1 MKYTIE
7 NGVVTFEKPIKVN
20 KNYSIDSF
28 DLNKLSDLQLLKSGK
43 INGIQLDTNFNLMEI
58 KDNNALRLDYDI
70 NYVNDELQITGG
82 VSSCTGAS
90 IISVQE
96 AVNTDLLIQ
105 KAIDLLKDDPK
116 SVNLSNIDAFDEST
130 KLIKNKINES
140 AFENGILLAGEELNY
155 RINLYDRNDSLIGLA
170 NRAYIN
176 ESYIT
181 LCEVMLFDTKT
192 NINSINIEIV
202 LNKNSA
208 IKIIDLE
215 HNASSGESIR
225 YCRYATSRAKI
236 KLEEGTYEDSKM
248 KLKNLQLPE
257 FDPSVMV
264 LNTALTEQNDI
275 NALTK
280 AYKQNKKMNIV
291 KIDINKY
298 LLG

>member
-20 KNYSIDSF
+20 KNYSIDTF

-43 INGIQLDTNFNLMEI
+43 INGIQLDSNYNLMEI

-70 NYVNDELQITGG
+70 NYVDSNLQITGG

-90 IISVQE
+90 IITVQE
-96 AVNTDLLIQ
+96 TIDADTLIKESINLLEG
-105 KAIDLLKDDPK
+105 DPK
-116 SVNLSNIDAFDEST
+116 SVNLSSIDTFDNAT
-130 KLIKNKINES
+130 KLIKSKINES
-140 AFENGILLAGEELNY
+140 AFENGILLAGEELSY
-155 RINLYDRNDSLIGLA
+155 RVNIYDRNDSLIGLA

-192 NINSINIEIV
+192 NINAINIEIV

-215 HNASSGESIR
+215 HNAASGESIK

-236 KLEEGTYEDSKM
+236 KVEEGNYEDSRM
-248 KLKNLQLPE
+248 KLKNLKLPE
-257 FDPSVMV
+257 FDHSV
-264 LNTALTEQNDI
+264 NTLSTELTERNDI
-275 NALTK
+275 NLLIK
-280 AYKQNKKMNIV
+280 AYKQNKKLNIV
-291 KIDINKY
+291 KIDINRY

>member
-7 NGVVTFEKPIKVN
+7 NGVVTFEKPVKVN
-20 KNYSIDSF
+20 KNYSIDTF
-28 DLNKLSDLQLLKSGK
+28 DLNKLTDLQLLKSGK
-43 INGIQLDTNFNLMEI
+43 INGIQLDSSFNLMEI
-58 KDNNALRLDYDI
+58 KENNALRLDYEI
-70 NYVNDELQITGG
+70 NYIENSLKITGE
-82 VSSCTGAS
+82 VSSCTGSS
-90 IISVQE
+90 IITVE
-96 AVNTDLLIQ
+96 ETMNTDNVIQESMKLLENN
-105 KAIDLLKDDPK
+105 PK
-116 SVNLSNIDAFDEST
+116 SINLANIETFEETT
-130 KLIKNKINES
+130 KTIKNKVNES

-155 RINLYDRNDSLIGLA
+155 KINIYDRNDSLIGLA

-192 NINSINIEIV
+192 NINNINIEIV

-208 IKIIDLE
+208 IKIVDLE

-248 KLKNLQLPE
+248 KLKNLKLPE
-257 FDPSVMV
+257 FDPSVIT

-275 NALTK
+275 NTLTK
-280 AYKQNKKMNIV
+280 AYKQNKKLNIV